1 MIYEKIDL
9 QMNYTKIFNTQNNVS
24 PVNTE
29 EMMHIISSTTK
40 VQVKSYEDILALLQ
54 RENTALLS
62 KDLSE
67 INFIALKRHLILVDK
82 FLLLIDSYLS
92 ELIGNEVEIEN
103 SENVIHSLFKLIAEI
118 SSFFDNEDLLK
129 LIKQENKQLQIID
142 QMTNLLNLQI
152 KIADKINEKS
162 S

>member
-1 MIYEKIDL
+1 MSYEKIDH
-9 QMNYTKIFNTQNNVS
+9 QMNYTKIYNTQNNVS

-29 EMMHIISSTTK
+29 EMMQIISSTTK

-67 INFIALKRHLILVDK
+67 INFVALKRHLMLVDK